1 MSTIIF
7 GFIGVWV
14 GIGISS
20 VFAGRA
26 YKKGYEDG
34 LNNLYGEKY

>member
-7 GFIGVWV
+7 GFVGVWV

-20 VFAGRA
+20 VFAA
-26 YKKGYEDG
+26 KSYKKGYEDG